1 MNNDQKYD
9 QNNDQSND
17 RMAQAG
23 AVGKCTTP

>member
-9 QNNDQSND
+9 QNNDQNND

-23 AVGKCTTP
+23 EVGKCTTP